1 MSIASHIARGYCV
14 GMKTTI
20 DIPTPLLERAREY
33 AREQDRTVKSLVEEA
48 LIKLLDE
55 HATRPKRVLRDASVA
70 GALTPEYQRKGQT
83 AAIYEMY
90 EERMDRII
98 HAADWMLETDDRD

>member
-1 MSIASHIARGYCV
+1 
-14 GMKTTI
+14 MKTTI

-55 HATRPKRVLRDASVA
+55 HATRPKRVLRDASVP
-70 GALTPEYQRKGQT
+70 GWLTPEYQEKGLMQ
-83 AAIYEMY
+83 AIYDDY
-90 EERMDRII
+90 EERAERIV
-98 HAADWMLETDDRD
+98 HAADWMLATHDRD